1 MRKLLPS
8 ILFIFLLINIAHA
21 AIIQGTIYDLEL
33 NQVNNVIIEVDS
45 TPKQRLVSNNGE
57 YSFNLPKGSYTI
69 TATSYFN
76 KEENTLQEEITIESD
91 GEYTLDLFLFPNLE
105 DIDPLDF
112 DIGKDLEEPK
122 NNKTWIYILII
133 ALIIILIVILKF
145 KPKKVIKLK
154 EEEKEK
160 LKEEEKEIE
169 KEKVVEEKEIEEKK
183 DIEEKTEIKEEIEP
197 DEILE
202 KVYNIIKK
210 EKRITQ
216 KELRKQINLSESKI
230 SLVISQLEAE
240 DKIKKIKKGRTNILI
255 FK

>member
-105 DIDPLDF
+105 DIDPLNF
-112 DIGKDLEEPK
+112 DIGKDLAEPK
-122 NNKTWIYILII
+122 NNKTWIYVLIV

-145 KPKKVIKLK
+145 KPKKVI
-154 EEEKEK
+154 K

-255 FK
+255 LK